1 MENKNGNVWN
11 KRNKL
16 EKKLIKIFLKN
27 LAIEKLN

>member
-11 KRNKL
+11 KGNKL
-16 EKKLIKIFLKN
+16 EKKLIKIFFLN